1 MSDTITNGPT
11 DPMSER
17 LTFTVDE
24 VARLLGISRSGAYD
38 SIARGEIPSLNI
50 GRRVLVP
57 REPLLELV
65 RCARRRRRSDDPW
78 SRGRL

>member
-1 MSDTITNGPT
+1 MSEASTNGPT
-11 DPMSER
+11 DPIGDR

-24 VARLLGISRSGAYD
+24 VASLLGISRSGAYD

-57 REPLLELV
+57 REPFLELV
-65 RCARRRRRSDDPW
+65 SCARRRRRPDDPW
-78 SRGRL
+78 SRGKV